1 MQYKKFAIIAAVSL
15 MLTGCGKDDPADDV
29 SKSSDVVVTAAEE
42 VTEASSVPEETAEAV
57 TTEALTTE
65 EVTTEQ
71 LTTQPITEAETAAS
85 DSKSNV
91 MTDNSGDENGG
102 SSLCY
107 LDALELGMTKEE
119 VFSILGDDY
128 DNMVEKSTRPS
139 VEYEYKTKT
148 DTDFGT
154 DLPGYI
160 FAEFD
165 TENKLICFGCHLG
178 LTGDLNEP
186 VYPYTEDELER
197 AYNRLLQE
205 IELRFGAPSSSENQY
220 SDSGVKAQNIWDTD
234 KGQVWAIY
242 GTNLWAAYAPD
253 KYEKGVN
260 EVVVSYSINY

>member
-1 MQYKKFAIIAAVSL
+1 MKYSKLALIAAVSL
-15 MLTGCGKDDPADDV
+15 MLTGCGKDDPADENI
-29 SKSSDVVVTAAEE
+29 SSSDVVVTVAEE
-42 VTEASSVPEETAEAV
+42 VTETSTVPEETTEAV

-65 EVTTEQ
+65 EVTTEM
-71 LTTQPITEAETAAS
+71 LTTEPVTETETAAS
-85 DSKSNV
+85 DSKSNLIIE
-91 MTDNSGDENGG
+91 NFGDENEG

-107 LDALELGMTKEE
+107 IDGLELGMTKEE

-148 DTDFGT
+148 DTDYGT

-165 TENKLICFGCHLG
+165 TEDKLICFGCHLG
-178 LTGDLNEP
+178 PIGDINDP
-186 VYPYTEDELER
+186 VYPYGEGELER

-205 IELRFGAPSSSENQY
+205 IELRFGAPTSSENQY
-220 SDSGVKAQNIWDTD
+220 SDSGVRAQNTWDTD
-234 KGQVWAIY
+234 EGQVWAIY
-242 GTNLWAAYAPD
+242 GINLWAADAPVS
-253 KYEKGVN
+253 YEKGIN